1 MIRRPPRSTLFPY
14 TTLFRSLVR
23 LEAGTLGCHTRNR
36 GPVAPRRFPLVLD
49 ADLQGQE
56 APRKRSH
63 IPRSSRS
70 DLPNG
75 DREPFLGSS
84 SHPRRTPH
92 ARLRCFRKNDLSLDE
107 AGPKEPGP
115 CQALDYLS
123 SQPQGSYRPRWISSP
138 FPRPPSACFTAS
150 LSSGTKADAFCTST
164 SPNIP
169 QRSGSSNSCGRHF
182 LLIRLPG
189 F

>member
-1 MIRRPPRSTLFPY
+1 MLISKVSERSF
-14 TTLFRSLVR
+14 FRK
-23 LEAGTLGCHTRNR
+23 H
-36 GPVAPRRFPLVLD
+36 
-49 ADLQGQE
+49 
-56 APRKRSH
+56 
-63 IPRSSRS
+63 
-70 DLPNG
+70 
-75 DREPFLGSS
+75 
-84 SHPRRTPH
+84 RTPH

-169 QRSGSSNSCGRHF
+169 QRSGSSNSRSEERRVGKESTSRD
-182 LLIRLPG
+182 
-189 F
+189 